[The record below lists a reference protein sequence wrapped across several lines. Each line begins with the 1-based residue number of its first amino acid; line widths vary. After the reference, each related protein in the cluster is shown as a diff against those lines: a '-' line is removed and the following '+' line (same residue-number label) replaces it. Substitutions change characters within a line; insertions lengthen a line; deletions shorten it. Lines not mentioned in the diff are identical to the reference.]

1 MRATALGLGLAMLGG
16 IGIAQA
22 QVPPKPG
29 ADGGAQAGRPVLL
42 LPLPNGGYAIAQQSD
57 QANGPEAGSGPHGPG
72 MPGMPGKPPRG
83 GMQMMGGPMGREGM
97 GHHHGW
103 MRRGEEQQGRRR
115 VFAFRRGDA
124 NIFIRC
130 AADEPTHACA
140 AAASMLIDKV
150 ASMGRPRPPKG
161 EPGRGPKN
169 SGVGM
174 PAPGSSPPGSPPGTP
189 PSGSSGSSS
198 GSTPGSSSG
207 SSSGSGTGS
216 SSQ

>member
-97 GHHHGW
+97 GHHGW
-103 MRRGEEQQGRRR
+103 MRRGEEQQGRGAI
-115 VFAFRRGDA
+115 FAFRRGDA

-161 EPGRGPKN
+161 EPGRGPN